1 MPVVVVLLAGAS
13 VDTAQLKE
21 KKGFKQQF
29 DVGKKLG
36 EGTYGTVWLVKDK
49 VCWIAYV
56 SAATKYAG
64 PYANF

>member
-21 KKGFKQQF
+21 KKSFKQQF
-29 DVGKKLG
+29 EVGKKLG

-49 VCWIAYV
+49 VCWIAAV
-56 SAATKYAG
+56 SAAAGYAG
-64 PYANF
+64 QYVNC